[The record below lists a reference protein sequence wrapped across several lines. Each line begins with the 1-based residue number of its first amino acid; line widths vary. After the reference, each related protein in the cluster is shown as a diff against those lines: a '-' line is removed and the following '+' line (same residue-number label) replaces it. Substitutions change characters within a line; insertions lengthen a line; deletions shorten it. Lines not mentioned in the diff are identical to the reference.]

1 MSLMTQ
7 IMTRCWLPALLLG
20 SGASL
25 LAGCVVAPAYPAY
38 SGYGTAVAAS
48 DVYAPMAPPPLVNEV
63 IPVAPSPAYVWVGGS
78 WGWSGNRYHWHPGRW
93 AMPPRPGYGWHEGGW
108 NHGPGGWRHSGGRWG
123 PRR

>member
-7 IMTRCWLPALLLG
+7 TMTRRWLPALLLG

-25 LAGCVVAPAYPAY
+25 LAGCVVAPAYPTY
-38 SGYGTAVAAS
+38 SGYGTAVAAG

-78 WGWSGNRYHWHPGRW
+78 WGWSGNRDLWHPGRW